1 MSKLFLVRLPFDEII
16 DNSIILQSLLILKS
30 YIFVIFMRVINCCV
44 EDAPKV
50 LEDEYV
56 IEQML
61 AQWANLWH
69 GMQNKEEPVWKKKKR
84 IQ

>member
-1 MSKLFLVRLPFDEII
+1 
-16 DNSIILQSLLILKS
+16 
-30 YIFVIFMRVINCCV
+30 MRVINCCV

-69 GMQNKEEPVWKKKKR
+69 GMQNKEEPV
-84 IQ
+84 

>member
-1 MSKLFLVRLPFDEII
+1 
-16 DNSIILQSLLILKS
+16 
-30 YIFVIFMRVINCCV
+30 MRVINCCI

-61 AQWANLWH
+61 AQWASLWH
-69 GMQNKEEPVWKKKKR
+69 GMQNKEEPV
-84 IQ
+84 

>member
-1 MSKLFLVRLPFDEII
+1 MAKHFSVRLHFVEII
-16 DNSIILQSLLILKS
+16 DNSIILLSLLILKS
-30 YIFVIFMRVINCCV
+30 YRFVIFMRVITCCV

-69 GMQNKEEPVWKKKKR
+69 GMQNKKESV
-84 IQ
+84 